1 MMKREKR
8 ETLHADIVSWVSES
22 VMYILLH
29 ITQSQYDIRIEEL
42 IHNNLKEYFI
52 TWVKSYIRNT
62 TDIF

>member
-52 TWVKSYIRNT
+52 TWV
-62 TDIF
+62 

>member
-52 TWVKSYIRNT
+52 NWVKSCIT
-62 TDIF
+62 TTNIF